1 MIRYRKRKIL
11 LFLFFKFGLFV
22 FIDCL
27 IIIYIGYIIVVK
39 RDIKIVF
46 LLVEKWYFNV
56 VYVFGFFGVVE
67 LLSIGVLIIFEW
79 LKLLY
84 FLL

>member
-22 FIDCL
+22 FIYCL

-39 RDIKIVF
+39 EDIIIVF

>member
-1 MIRYRKRKIL
+1 M

-39 RDIKIVF
+39 GDIIIVF

-67 LLSIGVLIIFEW
+67 LFSIGVLIIFEW